1 MRKIKFSNI
10 LTKGNETQNQP
21 TSKSKRKIFKAFGFG
36 SLAVMMAVAGTFAF
50 APLGAGTSLATA
62 NESEKTT
69 YTTEQGLITPKAD
82 DPTLYTTESGLEIK
96 FGLATPNI
104 ETSLATGN
112 LQGFPYFTTTIG
124 STTYTWVIIGQAQD
138 KPLGVSTPTSYVY
151 STWTSLSDYYVNKKY
166 FTSNIRETTTPA
178 GSSIN
183 SATSSKSYV
192 IDRSKFGDITT
203 NAEISSGCVLVL
215 ANGCVASGAFNNTK
229 LGYSSGG
236 NYYYYGNF
244 QSGETMRAAMDGYY
258 TNGTFGLSS
267 IKDKIQKSTVK
278 SRVYTDSM
286 MVSGTAG
293 GWPTEGHLITETCY
307 IFPLCTIENGST
319 FVWMNYLTAS
329 QMKLSTIQ
337 LVRGYEYGGGGSSY
351 QSGAHRYHACY
362 SLNTSGVKTG
372 IDCYTS
378 YGYRPA
384 FVLKIT

>member
-1 MRKIKFSNI
+1 MKKDTFFNI
-10 LTKGNETQNQP
+10 STKGNDTQNQP

-69 YTTEQGLITPKAD
+69 YTTEQGLITPHAD

-104 ETSLATGN
+104 ATSLATGN
-112 LQGFPYFTTTIG
+112 LQGFPYFTTTSG

-138 KPLGVSTPTSYVY
+138 KPLGVSAPTSYVY

-215 ANGCVASGAFNNTK
+215 ANDCVATGPFNNTR
-229 LGYSSGG
+229 LGYSSGSYR
-236 NYYYYGNF
+236 YYYCNYDTN
-244 QSGETMRAAMDGYY
+244 ETMRVALETYY
-258 TNGTFGLSS
+258 TDGSLGLSAV
-267 IKDKIQKSTVK
+267 KDKIQQTTIKTYIWTDMN
-278 SRVYTDSM
+278 VYGSSSWAYTLRS
-286 MVSGTAG
+286 
-293 GWPTEGHLITETCY
+293 ETCHV
-307 IFPLCTIENGST
+307 FPLCTTENGST
-319 FVWMNYLTAS
+319 FVWMNYLTAN
-329 QMKLSTIQ
+329 QMKLSSNQ
-337 LVRGYEYGGGGSSY
+337 WVRGILENSTSYESNYY
-351 QSGAHRYHACY
+351 RYHNGYVLDSSAKKVPISGYY
-362 SLNTSGVKTG
+362 SN
-372 IDCYTS
+372 
-378 YGYRPA
+378 GYRPA